1 MTNTTYSITDLED
14 QERELILA
22 SFTTEDAWRVGSGIA
37 ERAVQE
43 GLPVII
49 DVRRADLVLFR
60 AAMTGSTPDQADWIE
75 KKSAVA
81 FRFQASSLLVGLRMA
96 SADDDPFAIGW
107 LDPARHTLAGGA
119 FPIRVV
125 GAGVVAVA
133 TVSGL
138 SSVDDHTLIIEQ
150 LREHKARHHADT

>member
-1 MTNTTYSITDLED
+1 MTHATYSITDLEG
-14 QERELILA
+14 QERELVLG
-22 SFTTEDAWRVGSGIA
+22 SFTNHDAWHVGSGIA
-37 ERAVQE
+37 ERAVRE
-43 GLPVII
+43 RLPVII
-49 DVRRADLVLFR
+49 DIRRADVVLFR
-60 AAMTGSTPDQADWIE
+60 AAMMGSTPDQADWIE

-96 SADDDPFAIGW
+96 SADHDPFAIGW
-107 LDPARHTLAGGA
+107 LDLARHTLAGGA

-138 SSVDDHTLIIEQ
+138 SSDDDHTLIVEQ
-150 LREHKARHHADT
+150 LREHKVGHHADT